1 MTINTVLRIEPV
13 TPAVGAV
20 IEGVDLRR
28 PLDPETVGTL
38 RQALLEHGVI
48 FLANQDISTE
58 QITAFASSFGT
69 LETDSFG
76 APQNAEDSARPS
88 DLGPTRRATAM
99 WHSDTT
105 FVAEPPMMTVL
116 RAVELPPIGG
126 DTCWGS
132 MYAAYDALSA
142 PLRAMLDGLTAI
154 HSMMPTVERL
164 GAVGSVYA
172 EAATP
177 KFGVE
182 HAHPVV
188 RVHPETG
195 RKALFVNQVATTR
208 VVELSPAE
216 SAHVLALL
224 FDHVKSPDFTMR
236 WRWTP
241 GDGDV
246 ALWDNRIVQHYA
258 VPDYDTRRVM
268 QRLCLVGDRPYGP
281 RRSATIA

>member
-1 MTINTVLRIEPV
+1 MTTSTAMQIKPI

-20 IEGVDLRR
+20 IQGVDLRR
-28 PLDPETVGTL
+28 PLEPDTVGAL
-38 RQALLEHGVI
+38 RRALLDHGVI
-48 FLANQDISTE
+48 FLREQDISTG
-58 QITAFASSFGT
+58 QLTAYGMYFGT
-69 LETDSFG
+69 PETDSFG
-76 APQNAEDSARPS
+76 APLPAEDPARAA
-88 DLGPTRRATAM
+88 DLGPTRHSTAM

-105 FVAEPPMMTVL
+105 FVAEPPMMTLL

-132 MYAAYDALSA
+132 MYAAYEALSA
-142 PLRAMLDGLTAI
+142 PFRTMLDGLTAV

-164 GAVGSVYA
+164 GDRGSGYA
-172 EAATP
+172 EAAAP

-195 RKALFVNQVATTR
+195 RKALFVNQVATTKI
-208 VVELSPAE
+208 VELSPAE
-216 SAHVLALL
+216 SAHVLAVL
-224 FDHVKSPDFTMR
+224 FEHVKSPEFTMR

-241 GDGDV
+241 GDV

-258 VPDYDTRRVM
+258 VPDYETRRVM
-268 QRLCLVGDRPYGP
+268 QRMCLAGDRPRGP
-281 RRSATIA
+281 S

>member
-1 MTINTVLRIEPV
+1 MTTSTPIRIAAV

-20 IEGVDLRR
+20 IDNVDLRR
-28 PLDPETVGTL
+28 PLEPDTVDVL
-38 RQALLEHGVI
+38 RRALLEHGVI
-48 FLANQDISTE
+48 FLRNQEISTS
-58 QITAFASSFGT
+58 QLVAYASYFGT
-69 LETDSFG
+69 PETDSFG
-76 APQNAEDSARPS
+76 ASVPAEDRARPT
-88 DLGPTRRATAM
+88 DLGPTRNSTAM

-105 FVAEPPMMTVL
+105 FVAEPPMMTAL
-116 RAVELPPIGG
+116 RAVELPPVGG

-142 PLRAMLDGLTAI
+142 PFRAMLDGLTAI

-164 GAVGSVYA
+164 GDKGIAYA
-172 EAATP
+172 DAAAP

-182 HAHPVV
+182 HVHPVV

-195 RKALFVNQVATTR
+195 RKALFVHQVATTR
-208 VVELSPAE
+208 IVELSPAE
-216 SAHVLALL
+216 SAHVLAVL

-236 WRWTP
+236 WRWTA
-241 GDGDV
+241 GDV

-268 QRLCLVGDRPYGP
+268 QRLCLAGDRPYGP
-281 RRSATIA
+281 I